1 MQRARQLK
9 PFAGAQGERGGA
21 LQVVLIVL
29 GAIVLIVA
37 LVVLAAVVMV
47 NRFVKVEVNRGEESK
62 RVAVH
67 TPFGEFVAEKSEDA
81 AKKLKL
87 PVYPGAEPDE
97 QAVSLK
103 LWGRVEEEEGG
114 LNMVAASF
122 RSRDPFDQVDAWYRE
137 QLGPDF
143 TRETG
148 HIRGG
153 ERKRGGEWEI
163 QVEPGGSDVLYK
175 FERQGRVRAVGLS
188 REFERVKIGLFEL
201 VEARAQ

>member
-1 MQRARQLK
+1 MRRTGPA
-9 PFAGAQGERGGA
+9 AGERGGGVQTI
-21 LQVVLIVL
+21 LLVL
-29 GAIVLIVA
+29 GGIVVVA
-37 LVVLAAVVMV
+37 LLVVLAAAVIVS
-47 NRFVKVEVNRGEESK
+47 RYVKIEVNRGDEGK

-67 TPFGEFVAEKSEDA
+67 TPFGEFTAEKSEDA

-97 QAVSLK
+97 AAVSLK
-103 LWGRVEEEEGG
+103 LWGRVADEEGAEGG

-122 RSRDPFDQVDAWYRE
+122 RTRDSFDKVDAWYRE

-153 ERKRGGEWEI
+153 ERKSGGEWVI

-175 FERQGRVRAVGLS
+175 YERQGRVRAVGIT
-188 REFERVKIGLFEL
+188 REFGRVKFVLFEL
-201 VEARAQ
+201 VEARPQ

>member
-1 MQRARQLK
+1 MARIRKNQ
-9 PFAGAQGERGGA
+9 RGGA

-29 GAIVLIVA
+29 GVIVLIVA

-47 NRFVKVEVNRGEESK
+47 NRFVKVEVERGGEGK

-163 QVEPGGSDVLYK
+163 KVEPGGSDVLYK

-188 REFERVKIGLFEL
+188 REFNWVKIGLFEL
-201 VEARAQ
+201 VEARPQ